1 MENARK
7 FQPEGLTGEQMR
19 MVQRVQQGFH
29 CSEVLLFAGLEAQ
42 GKTNPDLIR
51 TVCALAGG
59 VGFSGELC
67 GALTGGACLL
77 GLYDG
82 RGDENETA
90 DPRLNIMVSELVEWF
105 AAKYGAQYGGIRCRE
120 ITEDDPRNQPLRCP
134 RIVAGV
140 LKKVKS
146 LLAENGFEWEQAS
159 SPDEPGSR
167 AGRLAGIAAGS
178 HSQTACPPRRGS
190 DSSRQLHSN

>member
-1 MENARK
+1 MGNACK
-7 FQPEGLTGEQMR
+7 FQPTGLTDEQMR

-42 GKTNPDLIR
+42 GKINPDVIR
-51 TVCALAGG
+51 TVSVLAGG

-77 GLYDG
+77 GLFDG

-90 DPRLNIMVSELVEWF
+90 DPRLNIMVNELIDWF
-105 AAKYGAQYGGIRCRE
+105 AAKYGADYGGIRCRE
-120 ITEDDPRNQPLRCP
+120 ITEDDPKNQPLRCP
-134 RIVAGV
+134 RIVGGV

-159 SPDEPGSR
+159 SLGEPGSR
-167 AGRLAGIAAGS
+167 AVQLPGIAGDS
-178 HSQTACPPRRGS
+178 HPQAACPCAARTR
-190 DSSRQLHSN
+190 

>member
-1 MENARK
+1 MENACK
-7 FQPEGLTGEQMR
+7 FQPEGLSDEQMR

-29 CSEVLLFAGLEAQ
+29 CSEILLFAGLGAQ

-51 TVCALAGG
+51 AVSALAGG

-77 GLYDG
+77 GLYGG

-90 DPRLNIMVSELVEWF
+90 DPRLNIMVSELMDWF

-120 ITEDDPRNQPLRCP
+120 ITEDDPKNQPLRCP

-140 LKKVKS
+140 LKKVQS
-146 LLAENGFEWEQAS
+146 LLDENGFRWEQALS
-159 SPDEPGSR
+159 ADEPNSR
-167 AGRLAGIAAGS
+167 TAHLRAFETGS
-178 HSQTACPPRRGS
+178 HSQPACPCAAGTR
-190 DSSRQLHSN
+190 